1 MKPIVPE
8 VKQANNE
15 EVRDGLG
22 MHSGVFCYFIVF
34 LFDAMQPT
42 CIALLLLRG
51 RDRCLS
57 DGCRRFLSLGLTY
70 LATPGEGVRKFC
82 LGASWCLL
90 PIVGPVSDLG
100 ALLDAVWTL
109 QSCCKALTLTM
120 KTTFLYLFH
129 LFLTAS
135 YSILLLQ
142 SLTSLLI
149 SYSSVCSVH
158 DKASSKFQKQRCA
171 VSSSV
176 EAKLPAVCPLPKGLL

>member
-22 MHSGVFCYFIVF
+22 MHSGVFCDFIVF

-70 LATPGEGVRKFC
+70 PATPGEGVKKFC

-100 ALLDAVWTL
+100 ALLDTVWTL

-120 KTTFLYLFH
+120 KTAFFI
-129 LFLTAS
+129 FS
-135 YSILLLQ
+135 LLHPT
-142 SLTSLLI
+142 LTSLLI
-149 SYSSVCSVH
+149 CSNLLLFCAQCSCS

-171 VSSSV
+171 VSSCV